1 MRRWVVVLAIAGA
14 ACAADSTPDNSP
26 EWRSVLGRKRA
37 AIARSAT
44 ERQKQVYADA
54 LAGFVTRYPSH
65 SRARDVYRRVQLDF
79 ARELASLGRY
89 QDAIRFYRAVLAG
102 DPFNAEALHG
112 LSAAADRLM
121 VSRQKLLELEKGM
134 SQREVSRLL
143 GSPIPGWTLR
153 TQRPE
158 CTIEAWYYR
167 TNDRG
172 VAGLYFRNGVLFG
185 AEQNSHAKLAPLTQP
200 VAP

>member
-1 MRRWVVVLAIAGA
+1 MRRWIVVLAVVGA
-14 ACAADSTPDNSP
+14 ACAADTAPDNSP
-26 EWRSVLGRKRA
+26 EWRNVLGRKRA

-54 LAGFVTRYPSH
+54 LAAFITRYPSH
-65 SRARDVYRRVQLDF
+65 SRAREVYRRVQLDF

-89 QDAIRFYRAVLAG
+89 QDAIRFYRAVLSG

-112 LSAAADRLM
+112 LAAAADRLM

-153 TQRPE
+153 TERPD

-172 VAGLYFRNGVLFG
+172 VAGLYFRNGLLFG
-185 AEQNSHAKLAPLTQP
+185 AEENSHAKLVPLTQP